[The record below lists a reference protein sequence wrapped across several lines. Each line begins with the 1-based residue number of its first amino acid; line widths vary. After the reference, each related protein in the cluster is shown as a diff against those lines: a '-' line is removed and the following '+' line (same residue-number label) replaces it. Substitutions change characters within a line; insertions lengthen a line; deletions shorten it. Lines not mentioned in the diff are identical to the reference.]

1 MYIKLIKGE
10 RIALISEN
18 NEKLIKKFLNKGFE
32 LFTEKNN
39 SDNVNNNDI
48 IQNEEVKTNVV
59 KRGRKNKE
67 VK

>member
-18 NEKLIKKFLNKGFE
+18 NDKLIKKFLNKGFE

>member
-48 IQNEEVKTNVV
+48 IQNEEVKINVV